1 MPHVLTL
8 IAAPD
13 VLSPAHVRA
22 ARQALAALGADL
34 DAVDW
39 LGEGEAADI
48 PFQSL
53 AAEQALAAAR
63 GALGEAPLDM
73 IAQPR
78 AGRGKAL
85 LLADMDSTIVTTETL
100 DEIAALAGLKEKIAA
115 ITARAMNG
123 ELDFQAALRERV
135 AMLKGL
141 DAGAL
146 ERVWAE
152 TELMPGAATLI
163 ATMRARGARTALV
176 SGGFTFFTSR
186 VAERV
191 GFHEHHANTLLI
203 EGGQLTGAVGEPILD
218 KDTKLATLKRL
229 AAQLGLGLDAT
240 ASVGDGA
247 NDLPMLQ
254 AAGLGVAFRA
264 KPSVAAVARHRVTH
278 GDLTALLYAQGI
290 RRAEWATVS
299 APA

>member
-8 IAAPD
+8 IAAPGT
-13 VLSPAHVRA
+13 LTHAHVRD
-22 ARQALAALGADL
+22 ARQALAGLGADL

-48 PFQSL
+48 PFQAL
-53 AAEQALAAAR
+53 AAEQAIAAAR
-63 GALGEAPLDM
+63 AALGDSPLDM

-78 AGRGKAL
+78 AGRRKAL

-100 DEIAALAGLKEKIAA
+100 DEIAAFAGLKEKIAA

-123 ELDFQAALRERV
+123 ELDFHAALRERV

-146 ERVWAE
+146 EKVWAE

-163 ATMRARGARTALV
+163 ATMRAAGAHTALV

-203 EGGQLTGAVGEPILD
+203 EAGQLTGAVAEPILD

-229 AAQLGLGLDAT
+229 AAQLGVGLDAT

-264 KPSVAAVARHRVTH
+264 KPSVAAAARHRVTH

-290 RRAEWATVS
+290 ARKDWVTASARA
-299 APA
+299 

>member
-8 IAAPD
+8 IAAPGS
-13 VLSPAHVRA
+13 LTHAHVRA
-22 ARQALAALGADL
+22 ARAALAALGADL
-34 DAVDW
+34 DAVAW

-53 AAEQALAAAR
+53 AAEQAIAAAR
-63 GALGEAPLDM
+63 AALGDAPLDM

-78 AGRGKAL
+78 AGRRKAL

-100 DEIAALAGLKEKIAA
+100 DEIAAFAGLKEKVAA

-123 ELDFQAALRERV
+123 ELDFHAALRERV
-135 AMLKGL
+135 AMLQGL

-146 ERVWAE
+146 EKVWAE

-163 ATMRARGARTALV
+163 ATMRAQGAHTALV
-176 SGGFTFFTSR
+176 SGGFTFFTAR

-203 EGGQLTGAVGEPILD
+203 EAGQLTGAVGEPILD

-229 AAQLGLGLDAT
+229 AAQLGVGLDAA

-264 KPSVAAVARHRVTH
+264 KPSVAAAARHRVTH

-290 RRAEWATVS
+290 RRDDWAL
-299 APA
+299 PRG

>member
-8 IAAPD
+8 IAAPGT
-13 VLSPAHVRA
+13 LTHAHVRA
-22 ARQALAALGADL
+22 AREALAALGADL

-39 LGEGEAADI
+39 LGEAEAADI

-53 AAEQALAAAR
+53 AAEQAIAAAR
-63 GALGEAPLDM
+63 GALGDAPLDM

-78 AGRGKAL
+78 AGRRKAL

-100 DEIAALAGLKEKIAA
+100 DEIAAFAGLKEKIAA

-123 ELDFQAALRERV
+123 ELDFHAALRERV
-135 AMLKGL
+135 SMLKGL

-146 ERVWAE
+146 EKVWAE

-163 ATMRARGARTALV
+163 ATMRAAGAHTALV

-203 EGGQLTGAVGEPILD
+203 EAGQLTGAVGEPILD

-229 AAQLGLGLDAT
+229 AAQLGVGLDAT

-264 KPSVAAVARHRVTH
+264 KPSVAAAARHRVTH
-278 GDLTALLYAQGI
+278 GDLTGLLYAQGI
-290 RRAEWATVS
+290 RRAEWREKLG
-299 APA
+299 